1 MEEPVV
7 GAVAQVGLEQKNMF
21 VRERF
26 ERLGHRVLLGTGY
39 DEFEQEL
46 HAVVE

>member
-1 MEEPVV
+1 MEELAA
-7 GAVAQVGLEQKNMF
+7 GAVAQVGLERKNMF

-26 ERLGHRVLLGTGY
+26 EGLGHRVLLGTGY
-39 DEFEQEL
+39 DEFGQGR